1 MGKKLSLLLLLFMVT
16 CYGHAQES
24 FFTGFNGSSIG
35 GTDDITPNR
44 WSITSSGSSL
54 NTIVYQ
60 TASPSL
66 RLETGASLITSQ
78 YNYISSLTFY
88 ASASTPTTLEIYYR
102 IDKREKWDIVTTES
116 EFKGCE
122 KKKMELRTIDV
133 SKLRGL
139 KGVQLKFILS
149 AGVISIDDIT
159 IKYGI
164 PVAST
169 TMPTFTPN
177 TGTYYETQ
185 NIALNCT
192 TEGASIF
199 YTKDGT
205 QPSSSSSPYIA
216 GSAITVDKFMTIK
229 AIAIKDGINSDIAE
243 ATYTILNPATDIES
257 KFTFVGTDGK
267 TIGTINDAYNNINIK
282 TQLGEASDL
291 VPVYYNNT
299 MLFYHGNHIVI
310 APISNNFIITEI
322 LIQFTTGSLLSF
334 NGTDFKVTA
343 NQIKWTG
350 VENKVTIINPKEKKA
365 VITDITVK
373 YRKIINVTTNLATI
387 LDGGVDNVY
396 YEIGLPLQGICAD
409 GGYLYAKTE
418 NGLCS
423 HISK

>member
-54 NTIVYQ
+54 NTRVYQ

-102 IDKREKWDIVTTES
+102 IDKSEKWDIVTTES

-159 IKYGI
+159 IKYG
-164 PVAST
+164 
-169 TMPTFTPN
+169 
-177 TGTYYETQ
+177 
-185 NIALNCT
+185 
-192 TEGASIF
+192 
-199 YTKDGT
+199 
-205 QPSSSSSPYIA
+205 
-216 GSAITVDKFMTIK
+216 
-229 AIAIKDGINSDIAE
+229 
-243 ATYTILNPATDIES
+243 
-257 KFTFVGTDGK
+257 
-267 TIGTINDAYNNINIK
+267 
-282 TQLGEASDL
+282 
-291 VPVYYNNT
+291 
-299 MLFYHGNHIVI
+299 
-310 APISNNFIITEI
+310 
-322 LIQFTTGSLLSF
+322 
-334 NGTDFKVTA
+334 
-343 NQIKWTG
+343 
-350 VENKVTIINPKEKKA
+350 
-365 VITDITVK
+365 
-373 YRKIINVTTNLATI
+373 
-387 LDGGVDNVY
+387 
-396 YEIGLPLQGICAD
+396 
-409 GGYLYAKTE
+409 
-418 NGLCS
+418 
-423 HISK
+423 